1 MILLLAQASDRAF
14 IRWDWIAGHVG
25 EIWDAT
31 LAHLVL
37 TAVPVGIGFVLSLVL
52 VAVSLRWRHLYEPIA
67 KTSAVLYTIPSL
79 AAFAL
84 LVPWFGLFSIW
95 TAIVPLTTYTLLIL
109 VRNLMTGIEGVPDGV
124 LEAATG
130 MGYRPVRR
138 FLEIELPLALPVIIA
153 GIRIATV
160 TVVGLVTV
168 TALLGRGGLGKFIL
182 DAFRRSIIFPT
193 EAFVGLIGTVAL
205 AGFLDLALYLLQRTL
220 TPWTRTHGAS

>member
-1 MILLLAQASDRAF
+1 MSAILAQSTDRAF
-14 IRWDWIAGHVG
+14 IRWRWIADHTD
-25 EIWDAT
+25 EIWEAT
-31 LAHLVL
+31 VAHLIL
-37 TAVPVGIGFVLSLVL
+37 TAVPVAIGFVLSLIL

-67 KTSAVLYTIPSL
+67 KTSALLYTIPSL

-109 VRNLMTGIEGVPDGV
+109 VRNLMTGLDQVPQSV

-130 MGYRPVRR
+130 MGYRPGRR
-138 FLEIELPLALPVIIA
+138 FFEIQLPLALPVIIA

-193 EAFVGLIGTVAL
+193 EAFVGLVGTVAL
-205 AGFLDLALYLLQRTL
+205 AGFLDLALYLIQRAL
-220 TPWTRTHGAS
+220 TPWARSEVT